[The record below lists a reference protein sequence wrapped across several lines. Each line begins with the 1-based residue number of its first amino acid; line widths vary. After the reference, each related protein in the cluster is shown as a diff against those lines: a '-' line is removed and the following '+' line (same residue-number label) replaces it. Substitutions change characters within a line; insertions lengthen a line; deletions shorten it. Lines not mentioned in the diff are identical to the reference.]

1 MAEKKDKVLIT
12 GIAGLLG
19 SRLADWILE
28 NTGCEIIGVDDLSGG
43 YIENVSKKVKFH
55 KLNLNDKQIDSLF
68 KKYKPD
74 YVFHFA
80 AYAAEGLSP
89 FIRKYNYTNNLLAT
103 AAIVNNCITH
113 DVKRLIFTSSMAV
126 YGENNPPFE
135 ENQTPD
141 PIDPYGVAKM
151 ACEKDIQIAGAQHGL
166 DWCIIRPHNVYGVKQ
181 NIWDKYRNVLGI
193 WMTQHLNG
201 EPMTIFGDGM
211 QTRAFSYIDDCL
223 EPLWKAAIAPQA
235 SKQIINLGGTREVT
249 INEANRIL
257 REVIGESKVIHL
269 EKRHEVKQAHSTWQK
284 SVKLLEYK
292 DKTSLKDGLTNMWEW
307 AKKQP
312 NRKKFMWKKYE
323 VEKKLYSFWKTKR

>member
-1 MAEKKDKVLIT
+1 MATAKEKILIT

-19 SRLADWILE
+19 SRLADWILA
-28 NTGCEIIGVDDLSGG
+28 NTDCKVYGIDDLSGG
-43 YIENVSKKVKFH
+43 YIENVPKKVRFH
-55 KLNLNDKQIDSLF
+55 KLDTNDKKLDSLF

-113 DVKRLIFTSSMAV
+113 EVKRLVFTSSMAV
-126 YGENNPPFE
+126 YGENVTPFDE
-135 ENQTPD
+135 TQIPN

-151 ACEKDIQIAGAQHGL
+151 ACERDIQIAGEQHGL
-166 DWCIIRPHNVYGVKQ
+166 DWCIVRPHNVYGIKQ
-181 NIWDKYRNVLGI
+181 NIWDNYRNVLGI
-193 WMTQHLNG
+193 WMWQYLNN
-201 EPMTIFGDGM
+201 EPMTIFGDGE

-223 EPLWKAAIAPQA
+223 EPLWKAAKEPKA
-235 SKQIINLGGTREVT
+235 SKQIVNLGGTTEVT

-257 REVIGESKVIHL
+257 REVVGGGKTVYM

-284 SVKLLEYK
+284 SVELLGYK
-292 DKTSLKDGLTNMWEW
+292 DTTPLKEGLTAMWEW
-307 AKKQP
+307 ARKQP
-312 NRKKFMWKKYE
+312 KRKKFMWKKYE
-323 VEKKLYSFWKTKR
+323 VEKNLYSFWKKKN